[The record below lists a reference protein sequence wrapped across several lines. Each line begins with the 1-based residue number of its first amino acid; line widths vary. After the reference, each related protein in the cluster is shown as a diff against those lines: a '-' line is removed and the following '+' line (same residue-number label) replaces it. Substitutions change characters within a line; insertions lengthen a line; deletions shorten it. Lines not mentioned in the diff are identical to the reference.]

1 MSSQRRRLFAYILP
15 WIATAIALGAVWRL
29 LGLTEHPWLL
39 ASFGGSCVILFGMPD
54 SEMAQP
60 RSLVGGHLIAS
71 LTGLAF
77 LQFGDVLGPALG
89 VDEPLLAVAAVATSL
104 VLMIATRTIHSPA
117 GANPLV
123 IFAEHA
129 NWSFLVSPLAIGLAV
144 LLGVMLATGY
154 LRRRMEERRP
164 AES

>member
-1 MSSQRRRLFAYILP
+1 MNTRRIAGLLVP
-15 WIATAIALGAVWRL
+15 WIATALALALIWGL
-29 LGLTEHPWLL
+29 LGFTEHPWLL

-60 RSLVGGHLIAS
+60 RSLIGGHLIAS

-77 LQFGDVLGPALG
+77 LHVLGDAPIAS
-89 VDEPLLAVAAVATSL
+89 VAAVATAL
-104 VLMIATRTIHSPA
+104 ALMIATRTIHSPA

-129 NWSFLVSPLAIGLAV
+129 SWSFLLSPLALGLAV
-144 LLGVMLATGY
+144 LLIAVFATAL
-154 LRRRMEERRP
+154 LRRWIARQGAP
-164 AES
+164 LGQP

>member
-1 MSSQRRRLFAYILP
+1 MLANRLAALLLP
-15 WIATAIALGAVWRL
+15 WIATALALGAIWRL

-54 SEMAQP
+54 SEMARP
-60 RSLVGGHLIAS
+60 RSLIGGHLIAS

-77 LQFGDVLGPALG
+77 LHVFGDAPI
-89 VDEPLLAVAAVATSL
+89 LAVTAVATSL
-104 VLMIATRTIHSPA
+104 VLMIATRTVHSPA

-154 LRRRMEERRP
+154 LRRRMGEGRP